1 MTKWTRIGGMAA
13 FVAALAVALALSLG
27 LWGNWAASA
36 QDTFIVNQDT
46 GTGDAAPC
54 DAPDFASVSDIET
67 VIDDGSVQDGD
78 TLVLCPGTYA
88 AGAGGAVEVDKE
100 LTIEGLAD
108 ADRGDVEVQG
118 TAGSHGFEVKA
129 DNVTIKHLKLVGPG
143 TAGAEHGIHLEPA
156 GSTAFN
162 NLELSDLEVT
172 NWRYGAHIDSS
183 DDTKIGPDNDIHG
196 NTLGVHIEGSALGGR
211 RDMVFNN
218 VIGPNYN
225 AGLHLI
231 QVDELYVQENDLAGS
246 GLHQIYAL
254 ESNVLIWNN
263 NIQATTNLGIKI
275 DSPTADTLLQIGGS
289 PQRTNNFTG
298 TLGPDGFYV
307 RLECG
312 SENTVDVTYNYWNG
326 INSNAGISAVVFN
339 DEFDDPTS
347 GSADCPGN
355 DKGAVAVHPFV
366 TTAWAPTATPTPSPT
381 ATATGTVTGTPTGTP
396 GATRTIDLSP
406 QGWHDLAWSGADA
419 TDPGTA
425 LGCISGDYSI
435 AYAWEGPTAGF
446 RRYVEGCAIPGICTM
461 SALDK
466 YDTLLVNITA
476 AGASCTMPVAP

>member
-1 MTKWTRIGGMAA
+1 MKWTSIGGMAA
-13 FVAALAVALALSLG
+13 FIAAVAIALALSLG
-27 LWGNWAASA
+27 LWGSWTARA

-67 VIDDGSVQDGD
+67 VIDDGSVQNGD

-118 TAGSHGFEVKA
+118 VAGSDGFEVKA
-129 DNVTIKHLKLVGPG
+129 DNVKIRHLKLVGPG
-143 TAGAEHGIHLEPA
+143 TGGSESGIEIVPV
-156 GSTAFN
+156 GPTAFN
-162 NLELSDLEVT
+162 NGEFNDLEVT
-172 NWRYGAHIDSS
+172 NWVSGLFVDQSN
-183 DDTKIGPDNDIHG
+183 DTKVGPDNHIHANWNG
-196 NTLGVHIEGSALGGR
+196 MVIRSDVLGGQ
-211 RDMVFNN
+211 RDRVFNN
-218 VIGPNYN
+218 TIEANLGPGIYLPG
-225 AGLHLI
+225 A
-231 QVDELYVQENDLAGS
+231 DEAYLEQNTLS
-246 GLHQIYAL
+246 GNSSQIAVTG
-254 ESNVLIWNN
+254 ESSVLIWNN
-263 NIQATTNLGIKI
+263 DIETGTNLGVYVN
-275 DSPTADTLLQIGGS
+275 SPTADTLVQIGGS

-298 TLGPDGFYV
+298 TLGPASFYV
-307 RLECG
+307 QLECG
-312 SENTVDVTYNYWNG
+312 AENTVDATYNYWNG
-326 INSNAGISAVVFN
+326 INSTAGISPVVFN

-347 GSADCPGN
+347 GSADCAGD

-381 ATATGTVTGTPTGTP
+381 ATVPGTVTATPTGTP

-476 AGASCTMPVAP
+476 AGASCVMPVAP